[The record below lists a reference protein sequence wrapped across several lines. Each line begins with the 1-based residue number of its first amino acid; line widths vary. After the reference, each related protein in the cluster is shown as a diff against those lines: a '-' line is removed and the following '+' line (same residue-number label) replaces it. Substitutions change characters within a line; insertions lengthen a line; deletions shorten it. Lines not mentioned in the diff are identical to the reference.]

1 MPSLFI
7 STYRN
12 RISGYLEHTIK
23 QLQLAQPSATPTP
36 LAEAMAYGLLN
47 GGKRIRPLLCYAAA
61 LAVSE
66 VNEASDS
73 FAASVECIHAYSLI
87 HDDLPAMDD
96 DELRRGQPTCH
107 IAFDEATAILAGDGL
122 QSLAFELI
130 SSSAATPETALEACQ
145 LLAKAAGPS
154 GMVLGQA
161 IDLASVDSELSLEQL
176 ALMHNRKTGA
186 LIEASVVL
194 GALSAGANEEQK
206 SSLKHFAQDM
216 GLAFQVQDDIIDVT
230 SDTQT
235 LGKAQGA
242 DASLNKPTYVSLL
255 GLDGAKQKA
264 NELLASSLQHLA
276 KFGSKAEHLEELA
289 RLIVSRNN

>member
-73 FAASVECIHAYSLI
+73 FAASVECIHAY
-87 HDDLPAMDD
+87 
-96 DELRRGQPTCH
+96 H

-161 IDLASVDSELSLEQL
+161 IDLASVDS
-176 ALMHNRKTGA
+176 
-186 LIEASVVL
+186 
-194 GALSAGANEEQK
+194 K